1 MTSKN
6 RNRRIEARVTEEE
19 YQKYKKRAEE
29 KGMNI
34 TSLIRSSLERNI
46 TINLDTSVYRDL
58 VIEFKRIGNNINQ
71 ILRRINET
79 GYYTKSQFELIKNYQ
94 EELEREI
101 NNQGRII
108 RKQKRSLEETRPR
121 ELINYLTRENKKIPE
136 YLIYDEILDDINKKL
151 LKISDLGKQEEVSSI
166 LLSTID
172 LFLERFIPTEYSYD
186 ELVNFS
192 NDLSRVNNKI
202 DRKIL
207 TGKEKFDEDDLN
219 EVREVLI
226 KHLKKEDD

>member
-1 MTSKN
+1 MGNKTK
-6 RNRRIEARVTEEE
+6 RIDIRVTEDEHRKIKEE
-19 YQKYKKRAEE
+19 AEKNFTTMSALLLSRFE
-29 KGMNI
+29 
-34 TSLIRSSLERNI
+34 RSI
-46 TINLDTSVYRDL
+46 TINLDTSVYKDL

-108 RKQKRSLEETRPR
+108 RKQKRSLEEIRPR
-121 ELINYLTRENKKIPE
+121 ELINHLTKEGKATPNF
-136 YLIYDEILDDINKKL
+136 LIEDLIVEDINIKL
-151 LKISDLGKQEEVSSI
+151 SDIFELGKKEEVSSI
-166 LLSTID
+166 LLTTID
-172 LFLERFIPTEYSYD
+172 LFLERFIPSEYSYD

-192 NDLSRVNNKI
+192 NDLSEVSSEINGKI
-202 DRKIL
+202 V
-207 TGKEKFDEDDLN
+207 TGKNQFDQDDLN
-219 EVREVLI
+219 KVREVLI